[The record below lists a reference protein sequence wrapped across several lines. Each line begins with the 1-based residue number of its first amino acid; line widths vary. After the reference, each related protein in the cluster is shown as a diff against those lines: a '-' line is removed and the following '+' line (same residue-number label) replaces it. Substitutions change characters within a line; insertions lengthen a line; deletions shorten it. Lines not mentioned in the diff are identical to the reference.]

1 MAGDAAR
8 AAQHVARWSDEDQI
22 ISGLAEFGLGRNEAR
37 LYVAAVGRPS
47 MRAAQLAARADIS
60 RTKAYDALRLL
71 VDKGLFTEEP
81 GRVARFRATDA
92 RTVAMLLRK
101 QTFTE
106 KASLVED
113 TRRLVADLFERYYA
127 TAATAD
133 PFESVH
139 VLRHEE
145 AAWARQ
151 ETMIAGARG
160 EVLRT
165 RRRPLGG
172 TLHMDEL
179 SLRPGVSYRAIY
191 EGEMLADPAF
201 RAWVA
206 ERGVRGERYRFV
218 ERVTAPLCVV
228 DRAAILLS
236 LNPKDRRAGGT
247 GNWLTLQ
254 HAGLGSLLAEVFE
267 RQWRDASLPSVAY
280 GPTQ

>member
-1 MAGDAAR
+1 MAGDAAH
-8 AAQHVARWSDEDQI
+8 AAQHAPQSSDEDQI

-37 LYVAAVGRPS
+37 LYLAAVGRPS
-47 MRAAQLAARADIS
+47 MRAAQLAARAEIS

-81 GRVARFRATDA
+81 GRVARFRAADA
-92 RTVAMLLRK
+92 RTAAMLLRK

-113 TRRLVADLFERYYA
+113 TRHLVADLFDRYYA
-127 TAATAD
+127 TAPTAD

-151 ETMIAGARG
+151 ETMIAGACG
-160 EVLRT
+160 EVIRI

-172 TLHMDEL
+172 TLRLDEL

-206 ERGVRGERYRFV
+206 ERGMRGERYRFV
-218 ERVTAPLCVV
+218 DRVTAPLCVV
-228 DRAAILLS
+228 DRTMILLS
-236 LNPKDRRAGGT
+236 LNPKDRRGGGT
-247 GNWLTLQ
+247 GNWLALE
-254 HAGLGSLLAEVFE
+254 HAGLGGLLAEVFE
-267 RQWRDASLPSVAY
+267 AQWRDASLPSAAY
-280 GPTQ
+280 GPAQ

>member
-1 MAGDAAR
+1 MPGA
-8 AAQHVARWSDEDQI
+8 AAQWSDEDQI

-37 LYVAAVGRPS
+37 LYLAAVGRPS
-47 MRAAQLAARADIS
+47 MRAAQLAALADIS

-71 VDKGLFTEEP
+71 VDKGLFTEER
-81 GRVARFRATDA
+81 GRDARFRAADGRTLA
-92 RTVAMLLRK
+92 RLLRK

-106 KASLVED
+106 KESLVED
-113 TRRLVADLFERYYA
+113 TRHLVADLFDRYYA

-151 ETMIAGARG
+151 ETMIAGACR
-160 EVLRT
+160 EVVRA
-165 RRRPLGG
+165 RRRPAGG
-172 TLHMDEL
+172 SLRMDEL
-179 SLRPGVSYRAIY
+179 SLREGVSYRAIY

-206 ERGVRGERYRFV
+206 ERELRGERYRFV
-218 ERVTAPLCVV
+218 ERVAAPLCVV
-228 DRAAILLS
+228 DRTAILLS
-236 LNPKDRRAGGT
+236 LNPKDRRGGN
-247 GNWLTLQ
+247 GNWLALE
-254 HAGLGSLLAEVFE
+254 HAGLGSLLTEVFE
-267 RQWRDASLPSVAY
+267 RQWRDASLPSAAY